1 MLVGWTR
8 VKGGGGGNDC
18 STYEYYSFTAYDK
31 EEDTTISKMTA
42 IDEEK
47 STDIF
52 EKAVHWRAPNSFARV
67 ARWRVHVT

>member
-1 MLVGWTR
+1 MVER
-8 VKGGGGGNDC
+8 VLKVGGGNDC

-52 EKAVHWRAPNSFARV
+52 EKQSTDELQKVLRELLDEGYM
-67 ARWRVHVT
+67 